1 MKEEEE
7 EVEME
12 EMEEEEEVVMVGQ
25 KPTVMVPRHINK
37 RALKNK
43 GLSVAFNDKELKD
56 FVTGFHKRKKKRRK
70 EAQRQL
76 QEKERLKRIEA
87 RKKRKEEK
95 ELALYGRVFSSE
107 DPNTSGLEPNNTDN
121 DHEEDELEIKASVSE
136 TKTYEDGCT
145 TITVTTSEI
154 SCDGD
159 ENLRPKHVIPKPSN
173 KSEKNHSLGVKKNPL
188 KRSPSKHKPHRK
200 GRSHVLQNNKRKSRG
215 GKKR

>member
-1 MKEEEE
+1 MQEEEE
-7 EVEME
+7 EV

-37 RALKNK
+37 RALKNR

-87 RKKRKEEK
+87 RKKVCFEMYSK
-95 ELALYGRVFSSE
+95 
-107 DPNTSGLEPNNTDN
+107 DPNTSGLEPDNTDN

-188 KRSPSKHKPHRK
+188 KRSSSKHKPHRK
-200 GRSHVLQNNKRKSRG
+200 GRSHVLQNNKRKSRR